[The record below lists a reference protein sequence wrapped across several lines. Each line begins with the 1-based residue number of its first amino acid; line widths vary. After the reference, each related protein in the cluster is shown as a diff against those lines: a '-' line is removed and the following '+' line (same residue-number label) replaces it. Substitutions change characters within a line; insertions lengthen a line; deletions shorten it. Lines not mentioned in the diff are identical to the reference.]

1 MTEQAL
7 TVEDDLAYLRRVV
20 DSDRG
25 ARVRFKFGVVY
36 LICGL
41 LWGPYALIVWAVN
54 IGLLKMSKETNGLL
68 WLVVMVLFFGGATAA
83 GHATRCRRA
92 HSRPHSPASASV
104 TWSCSRC

>member
-36 LICGL
+36 LISGL

-54 IGLLKMSKETNGLL
+54 IGLLKMSKEANGLL
-68 WLVVMVLFFGGATAA
+68 WLVVMVLFFGAVVWSAWSTAA
-83 GHATRCRRA
+83 RRATRCRHAR
-92 HSRPHSPASASV
+92 SRPHSPASA
-104 TWSCSRC
+104 